1 MALDDLGPLGPARL
15 FALARILLHGQVAL
29 GLIGSL
35 SFVYGTIHPGE
46 TPHGTTNLALPFRS
60 PTHHTPVLS
69 VSVVE
74 NFLKAPHSPPSGAKR
89 EIVESVTVR
98 ENNEPTRC

>member
-46 TPHGTTNLALPFRS
+46 TPHGTTNLALFGAVLCKASSLPQ
-60 PTHHTPVLS
+60 TPVP
-69 VSVVE
+69 
-74 NFLKAPHSPPSGAKR
+74 FPHPPHTR
-89 EIVESVTVR
+89 PVR
-98 ENNEPTRC
+98 LRG